1 MCNVFV
7 QVLALGKGKSIS
19 NEKEGLGMNPSG
31 GFDGEAVVNNRISP
45 SVIWN
50 CPPPASTLPILAS
63 L

>member
-1 MCNVFV
+1 MARKCTKRVWCIGMCNVFV

-45 SVIWN
+45 SVI
-50 CPPPASTLPILAS
+50 
-63 L
+63 

>member
-45 SVIWN
+45 SVI
-50 CPPPASTLPILAS
+50 
-63 L
+63 